1 MHGKNSNQN
10 TNKAWSISERLIT
23 VSVSFTKIS
32 TWTNIWHDYK
42 PKLGQVSHNWQFGNI
57 QEEKRREKVQ
67 RSMSSCSGVI
77 SRQMLFFSETAY
89 YPVRS
94 NSLKTRTPMQI
105 VVTIYEPRWHLGC
118 FALKIIC
125 LYGVER
131 MFREGNDL

>member
-1 MHGKNSNQN
+1 MTTSRNWDKCLTIDSLG
-10 TNKAWSISERLIT
+10 ISR
-23 VSVSFTKIS
+23 K
-32 TWTNIWHDYK
+32 K
-42 PKLGQVSHNWQFGNI
+42 R
-57 QEEKRREKVQ
+57 EKEKVQ

-94 NSLKTRTPMQI
+94 KSLKTRTPMQI

-118 FALKIIC
+118 FALKKIC